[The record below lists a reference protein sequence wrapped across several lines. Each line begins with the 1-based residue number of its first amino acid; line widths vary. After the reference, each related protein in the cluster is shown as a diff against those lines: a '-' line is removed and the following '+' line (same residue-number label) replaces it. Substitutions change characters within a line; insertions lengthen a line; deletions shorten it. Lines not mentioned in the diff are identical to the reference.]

1 MKARPAQFH
10 VSRRTFLKRCAA
22 LAAATGLPS
31 WFLEQELEAAET
43 APRKPA
49 ANDRPGIALIGCG
62 GQGKLDA
69 ANAANFGDIVAV
81 CDVNSDRMMQSIERF
96 TIDGKAPVAV
106 GDFRRVLE
114 RDDVHAIVN
123 ATPDHWHTLVNL
135 AAAKARKDVYS
146 EKPLSLTID
155 EGRRV
160 VRAVRENG
168 IILQTG
174 TQQRSMQRFRLS
186 CELVRHG
193 RIGKLERIEVWLPAG
208 IRGGPFEVA
217 SVPSELNW
225 DFWLGQA
232 PKTDYVPERQRASF
246 RWWYDYSGGIMTD
259 WGAHHND
266 IASWAI
272 GLPGPR
278 EMEGMPLSEPIPGG
292 YTAHSE
298 YDVNFTYA
306 NGVRIHLR
314 TTKDDGTAGQVL
326 NREGQRNGLRFVG
339 SDGWIFVNREQFKA
353 SEPELLRT
361 PLPEGAER
369 FYVSSNHTEDFFDCI
384 RSRKAPICDAETGH
398 RSATLC
404 HLGVIA
410 VRTGDKLTWDTE
422 SERFVGENASLA
434 NRYLSR
440 EMRAP
445 YDYTFVA

>member
-1 MKARPAQFH
+1 MIRRPSFII
-10 VSRRTFLKRCAA
+10 SRRSFLKRCSA
-22 LAAATGLPS
+22 LAAATGLPA
-31 WFLEQELEAAET
+31 WFLEPVLAAAE
-43 APRKPA
+43 ARRPKVA
-49 ANDRPGIALIGCG
+49 ANDRPGVALIGCG
-62 GQGKLDA
+62 GQGKQDTT
-69 ANAANFGDIVAV
+69 NAAAFADVVAV
-81 CDVNSDRMMQSIERF
+81 CDVNAGRMKEASERF
-96 TIDGKAPVAV
+96 TVDGKVPAIV

-114 RDDVHAIVN
+114 RDDVHAIIN
-123 ATPDHWHTLVNL
+123 ATPDHWHTLINL

-160 VRAVRENG
+160 VRAVRESG
-168 IILQTG
+168 IVLQTG
-174 TQQRSMQRFRLS
+174 TQQRSMHRFRLT
-186 CELVRHG
+186 CELVRNG

-208 IRGGPFEVA
+208 IRGGPFA
-217 SVPSELNW
+217 TAPVPAGLDW

-232 PKTDYVPERQRASF
+232 PKHDYVPERQRASF
-246 RWWYDYSGGIMTD
+246 RWWYDYSGGVMTD

-278 EMEGMPLSEPIPGG
+278 EIEGRPLAEPIPGG
-292 YTAHSE
+292 YTAHNE
-298 YDVNFTYA
+298 YDVHFTYA
-306 NGVRIHLR
+306 NGVQIHLR

-326 NREGQRNGLRFVG
+326 NRDGQRNGLRFVG

-353 SEPELLRT
+353 SEPELLKQ
-361 PLPEGAER
+361 PLPDEALKL
-369 FYVSSNHTEDFFDCI
+369 YLSSDHAGNFFDCM
-384 RSRKAPICDAETGH
+384 RSRNTPICDAETGH

-410 VRTGDKLTWDTE
+410 VRTGAKLTWDAARE
-422 SERFVGENASLA
+422 QFVGENASLA
-434 NRYLSR
+434 NRFLSR